1 MTLGI
6 ESLLDEQ
13 PTFLG
18 SARND
23 NFDVRG
29 QGLSGSF
36 LYARLSYRL

>member
-13 PTFLG
+13 STFLG

-29 QGLSGSF
+29 QDLSGSF
-36 LYARLSYRL
+36 LSAQLTYRL